1 MFIIAFLHIF
11 IIPVDCFQSSN
22 IFLYIFTKDQ
32 DTEQSILGFLSEKMI
47 KIDKYAFSNSFSPC

>member
-11 IIPVDCFQSSN
+11 IILVDCFQSSN

-32 DTEQSILGFLSEKMI
+32 DTEQSTLGFLSEKMI